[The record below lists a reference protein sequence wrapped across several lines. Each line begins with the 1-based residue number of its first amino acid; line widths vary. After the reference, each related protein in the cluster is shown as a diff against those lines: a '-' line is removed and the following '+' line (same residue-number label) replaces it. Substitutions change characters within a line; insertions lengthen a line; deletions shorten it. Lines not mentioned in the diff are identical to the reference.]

1 MASRSSAKIVSYDL
15 RPSKQCERKMMLD
28 SFNAAIESDFPIS
41 NYRYVGMGANRFYDF
56 ILMHKYLGIDKMI
69 SLEHDPKMLPRAIF
83 NRPYK
88 FIEILNAT
96 VHEFVSSDQFTGNSI
111 YWMDYDSG
119 IKRDITRDIASLALS
134 AKLGD
139 FVFFT
144 VCGEPPKYIKEKNS
158 DGRLAELKDIF
169 RDLANSLTME
179 EMENSNFT
187 RAVHKILHAAFVNAF
202 VVRQQGVFR
211 PFFQVGYADGLRMV
225 TYGGVFAKN
234 MVCQNFLDSLRV
246 KVPFLISGPLKNYWI
261 RKFSLTEK
269 ERSLFDLAV
278 TAKRSNAKEIR
289 ELEKLGFSREELQSY
304 KELLRYH
311 PRYVETLI

>member
-1 MASRSSAKIVSYDL
+1 MASRSSAKFISYDL

-28 SFNAAIESDFPIS
+28 SFNVAIESDFPIS

-83 NRPYK
+83 NCPYK

-139 FVFFT
+139 FIFFT

-158 DGRLAELKDIF
+158 EGRLAELKETF
-169 RDLANSLTME
+169 RDLANSLTRE
-179 EMENSNFT
+179 EMKNANFT
-187 RAVHKILHAAFVNAF
+187 RAVHKILDAAFVNAF
-202 VVRQQGVFR
+202 VVRRQGIFR
-211 PFFQVGYADGLRMV
+211 PFFQVEYADGLRMV

-234 MVCQNFLDSLRV
+234 IVCQKFLDSLRV
-246 KVPFLISGPLKNYWI
+246 KVPFLSSRSLKNYQI
-261 RKFSLTEK
+261 KKFSLTEK

-289 ELEKLGFSREELQSY
+289 ELEKLGFKRKELQSY